1 MKDNF
6 LKKNTFDPIPGVN
19 GICKGILF
27 ANMLLYIPF
36 PFIWYATSPY
46 ARNDDVI

>member
-1 MKDNF
+1 MLSLCSLF
-6 LKKNTFDPIPGVN
+6 HSRLYERHLSGKKKTFDPIPGVN

-36 PFIWYATSPY
+36 PF
-46 ARNDDVI
+46 N